1 MKACVLMVEDTEQ
14 SSFSTIYTIYS
25 MFPAI

>member
-1 MKACVLMVEDTEQ
+1 MEACVLMVEDTEQ
-14 SSFSTIYTIYS
+14 NSFSTIHTIYS